1 VTIEFAPDEFQD
13 MVTLLPEGT
22 FHMNKRLRDL
32 VKRPSGG
39 FAVTFDDGTEVEAD
53 AVIGSDGI
61 KSKTRQILLGEDNP
75 DAYPKYSGEF
85 GYRGLVPMNDA
96 IEVLGE
102 DFAKNGNVNVGNGA
116 LTTTYPVEK
125 GSMLN
130 IVAARDQPTWD
141 DPNWVVPADKESIQE
156 EFKDYGPKMKQV
168 VSLLKEPQKWSLWH
182 HPTAPTFYSGRLAI
196 IGDAAHAS
204 TPHQGAGCGQA
215 FEDALVMCELLAHDN
230 VKTAD
235 DIESAFTA
243 YDAVRRPRTLRVVET
258 SRENGEVC
266 MMKGPDTKDDLT
278 KIKKNLDKRFEW
290 IWYENLD
297 KQVFD
302 AFRKLNQLT
311 GSSLVESPRPALHR
325 RNQHDQAAATIAK
338 PGFLRGD
345 SFAAETAALHHMVK
359 V

>member
-1 VTIEFAPDEFQD
+1 
-13 MVTLLPEGT
+13 
-22 FHMNKRLRDL
+22 
-32 VKRPSGG
+32 
-39 FAVTFDDGTEVEAD
+39 
-53 AVIGSDGI
+53 
-61 KSKTRQILLGEDNP
+61 
-75 DAYPKYSGEF
+75 
-85 GYRGLVPMNDA
+85 
-96 IEVLGE
+96 
-102 DFAKNGNVNVGNGA
+102 
-116 LTTTYPVEK
+116 
-125 GSMLN
+125 
-130 IVAARDQPTWD
+130 
-141 DPNWVVPADKESIQE
+141 
-156 EFKDYGPKMKQV
+156 MKQV
-168 VSLLKEPQKWSLWH
+168 ASLLKEPQKWSLWH

-266 MMKGPDTKDDLT
+266 MMKGPDAKGDLT

-302 AFRKLNQLT
+302 AFHKLNQLT
-311 GSSLVESPRPALHR
+311 GSSLVESPRPVLHR
-325 RNQHDQAAATIAK
+325 RNQHDQDAATIAK
-338 PGFLRGD
+338 PGFFRGD